1 MTDSHSPIGVFDSGI
16 GGLTAVKELV
26 RLMPNEDI
34 IYLGD
39 TARVPYGT
47 KSRETIRK
55 YARQDFD
62 FLLRFGVKM
71 IIAACGTVSST
82 VGDGVLNTGDGV
94 LYTGVIRPAVNAAVG
109 STKNGK
115 IGIIGTSATIRSGSY
130 KNLIKSVMPQAE
142 VFEKAC
148 PMFVPLVEN
157 GYIGLDCRPCV
168 DIAREYLEPLKQA
181 GVDTLVLGC
190 THYPMLADVIASITG
205 DGVKLISSGGEAGR
219 TAYNML
225 RESGLAN
232 DSRSKGRTTLYC
244 TDSVELFRENAEH
257 FLYDLENENIE
268 IKSASLD

>member
-82 VGDGVLNTGDGV
+82 VGDGVLNTDDGV

-130 KNLIKSVMPQAE
+130 KNLIKSVMPQAG

-190 THYPMLADVIASITG
+190 THYPMLADVIASIMG
-205 DGVKLISSGGEAGR
+205 DNVKLISSGGEAGR

-232 DSRSKGRTTLYC
+232 DSRNKGKTTLYC

-257 FLYDLENENIE
+257 FLYDLENIE
-268 IKSASLD
+268 IKSATLD

>member
-190 THYPMLADVIASITG
+190 THYPMLADVIASIMG